1 MWQSEVSRRARR
13 KTTLIQGHSIWDDDK
28 EGTAVVAYAL
38 EVHQDA
44 DTIQA

>member
-1 MWQSEVSRRARR
+1 MWQSEVSRRAR
-13 KTTLIQGHSIWDDDK
+13 KKNTSIQGQSIWEDDK

-44 DTIQA
+44 DT

>member
-1 MWQSEVSRRARR
+1 MWQNEISRRARE
-13 KTTLIQGHSIWDDDK
+13 KITSIQGHSIWDDDK

-44 DTIQA
+44 NKIQA